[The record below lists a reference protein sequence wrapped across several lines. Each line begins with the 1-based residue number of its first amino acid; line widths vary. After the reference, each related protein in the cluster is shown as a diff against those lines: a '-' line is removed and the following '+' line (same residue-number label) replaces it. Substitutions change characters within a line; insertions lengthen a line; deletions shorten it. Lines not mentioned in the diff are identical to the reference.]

1 MHNVAKARWE
11 AVPMAYLLD
20 NRERRRYER
29 IPASFVCH
37 LRQASDPVPDSM
49 VVNAITRDISLL
61 GVFVESNE
69 TWEEGETV
77 EIELLFPRSGA
88 RVTVTGMV
96 RWCRLGKPRGI
107 GIEFIKVET
116 QDKDRIKQYIEWLS
130 ENQYTAEMEVQP

>member
-1 MHNVAKARWE
+1 
-11 AVPMAYLLD
+11 
-20 NRERRRYER
+20 
-29 IPASFVCH
+29 
-37 LRQASDPVPDSM
+37 M
-49 VVNAITRDISLL
+49 VVNAITRDISPL

-96 RWCRLGKPRGI
+96 RWCRPGNPRGI

-130 ENQYTAEMEVQP
+130 ENPYTTEMEMQP